1 MMTEKTKPEE
11 IILDTR
17 GQVCPSTLL
26 VTLQHLNMHRNALK
40 EGRLILKIMTD
51 HRHSTA
57 TIPNAVKNM
66 GYEVQVTKQSGYYE
80 IIVGLPLPPPVES

>member
-1 MMTEKTKPEE
+1 MMHESNQPDE
-11 IILDTR
+11 IVIDTR

-26 VTLQHLNMHRNALK
+26 VTLQQLNLHKNALK
-40 EGRLILKIMTD
+40 EGRIVIKIMTD

-66 GYEVQVTKQSGYYE
+66 GYEVQVTRQNGYYE
-80 IIVGLPLPPPVES
+80 ILVGLPLPCREES

>member
-1 MMTEKTKPEE
+1 MTDRSKPKE
-11 IILDTR
+11 ILIDTR

-26 VTLQHLNMHRNALK
+26 VTLQHLNLQKNALRN
-40 EGRLILKIMTD
+40 GLVIIKIMTD

-66 GYEVQVTKQSGYYE
+66 GYDVLVTKQKGYYE
-80 IIVGLPLPPPVES
+80 ILIGLPLPSQGLT

>member
-1 MMTEKTKPEE
+1 MTEISTAKE
-11 IILDTR
+11 IMIDTR

-26 VTLQHLNMHRNALK
+26 VTLQQLNLHRNALK
-40 EGRLILKIMTD
+40 EGQVIIKIMTD

-66 GYEVQVTKQSGYYE
+66 GYDVQVSKQKGYYE
-80 IIVGLPLPPPVES
+80 ILVGHPLPPNEQA